1 MMHCLTICILT
12 GNQAHSVISL
22 VPGAEEEGQLQE
34 NLDEKP
40 HPHYQVDHVHRG
52 RDETREYHLGKVIII
67 IILSI
72 SLSHISGGHV
82 SFW

>member
-1 MMHCLTICILT
+1 MQCLTICSLT

-52 RDETREYHLGKVIII
+52 RDETREYHLGRKQFKL
-67 IILSI
+67 LSI
-72 SLSHISGGHV
+72 N
-82 SFW
+82 